1 MRKCRHKIL
10 FYVTLIYTCVN
21 IVKSRNILNSSTHFP
36 GNNVLTSGIPLNLT
50 NYTKYRPGFINK
62 TTVLKDSFKP
72 FRKNDRIPQRL
83 HSLPKDFEITEV
95 KLDRYRNIG
104 IMAHID
110 AGKTTTTE
118 RILYLTGVTYKLG
131 EVHDGEAVMDYMPQ
145 ERERGITI
153 TSAATT
159 CYWRGGYRKIP
170 LHRINIIDTPGHVD
184 FTLEVER
191 SLRVLDG
198 GIVVFDGVAGVE
210 TQSETVWRQA
220 DKFKVLT
227 ECTIPRIAYVN
238 KMDRIGSDF
247 NKCLEEMK
255 EKLGAFPIPLFTPV
269 GNYTDFQGV
278 IDIIRGKFY
287 KFKNEKMSFEYEEL
301 EIPDDQMDEYKKYR
315 DLLMETVAQQS
326 DELLEKYISEEPLTE
341 SEVRSTL
348 RSLTLS
354 NTVIPVACGSSLRN
368 KNIQGNFIFFK
379 TNLGILDMVLDFL
392 PSPCETNK
400 LFLDSIKSDE
410 KKESEEETGKNE
422 QETETDVNKYVN
434 FDTSDFTL
442 PLACLVFKLSFDAQV
457 GNQSFV
463 RIYRGSIKAGDYVYN
478 PRTKRSQRVQKILF
492 MHSNERKQIKEAHA
506 GDIVSL
512 VGVKAIT
519 GDTLCCEKNPI
530 VLESID
536 FPEPVISLSVDIVNA
551 EDDVRIQPVLSRYAE
566 EDPSFRVHRNSETGE
581 TLISG
586 MGELHLDVMVDR
598 IRREQNLEL
607 KTGDPQV
614 AFKETFVKEVVSEGK
629 FIKQTGGK
637 GQYGHVNLQVV
648 PLEQGSGV
656 QFESKITCGAIPKEF
671 IPYVEEGIRDEFNTG
686 LFANYPVTDVL
697 VILTNGSFH
706 EVDSSEFAFKMASS
720 RGIKEAARLSGMK
733 LLEPIMKVSIICP
746 TVNFG
751 EIISDLSKRRGR
763 ITKTK
768 EGYGTVKEIEAE
780 APLKEMTGYMTK
792 LRKMSQ
798 GRGFYTMEMS
808 HYSPVPKEI
817 QDQIIASKRKE

>member
-1 MRKCRHKIL
+1 MQKCCHKFL
-10 FYVTLIYTCVN
+10 FYLTFIYTCVN
-21 IVKSRNILNSSTHFP
+21 SVNSLNILNSSAQFFV
-36 GNNVLTSGIPLNLT
+36 NNVLTNGIPLSLT
-50 NYTKYRPGFINK
+50 NRSKCNKYTQGFINK
-62 TTVLKDSFKP
+62 TAVIKDSSIP
-72 FRKNDRIPQRL
+72 FLKNDRNQQRL
-83 HSLPKDFEITEV
+83 QALPKTFEITEV

-159 CYWRGGYRKIP
+159 CFWRGGYRKIP

-220 DKFKVLT
+220 DKFK
-227 ECTIPRIAYVN
+227 IPRIAYVN
-238 KMDRIGSDF
+238 KMDRIGSNF
-247 NKCLEEMK
+247 EKCLDEMK
-255 EKLGAFPIPLFTPV
+255 EKLGAFPIPVFIPV

-278 IDIIRGKFY
+278 IDIVRSKFY
-287 KFKNEKMSFEYEEL
+287 KFKDEKKNFEYEEL
-301 EIPDDQMDEYKKYR
+301 EVPKDQMDEYNKYR
-315 DLLMETVAQQS
+315 DLLVETVAQES
-326 DELLEKYISEEPLTE
+326 DELLEKFISEEPITE
-341 SEVRSTL
+341 IEIRRTL

-354 NTVIPVACGSSLRN
+354 NTVIPVAC
-368 KNIQGNFIFFK
+368 
-379 TNLGILDMVLDFL
+379 ILDMVLDFL

-400 LFLDSIKSDE
+400 LFLNTVKSNE
-410 KKESEEETGKNE
+410 KDESEVETGNNE
-422 QETETDVNKYVN
+422 ENTELDINQNVN
-434 FDTSDFTL
+434 FDVTDFTL
-442 PLACLVFKLSFDAQV
+442 PLAALVFKLSFDQQV
-457 GNQSFV
+457 GNQTFI
-463 RIYRGSIKAGDYVYN
+463 RIYRGSIKTGDYVYN
-478 PRTKRSQRVQKILF
+478 PRTKKSQRVQKILF
-492 MHSNERKQIKEAHA
+492 MHSNERKLIKEAHA

-512 VGVKAIT
+512 VGIKAIT

-536 FPEPVISLSVDIVNA
+536 FPEPVISLSIDIVNPQD
-551 EDDVRIQPVLSRYAE
+551 EPRIQQILDRYAE
-566 EDPSFRVHRNSETGE
+566 EDPSFKVHRNYETGE

-598 IRREQNLEL
+598 IKREQNLPL
-607 KTGDPQV
+607 KVGSPQV
-614 AFKETFVKEVVSEGK
+614 AFKETFIKEVVSEGK

-656 QFESKITCGAIPKEF
+656 KFESKIIGGAIPKEF
-671 IPYVEEGIRDEFNTG
+671 IPRIEDAIRDELNTG

-697 VILTNGSFH
+697 IVLTDGSYH
-706 EVDSSEFAFKMASS
+706 EVDSSEFAFRMASS

-733 LLEPIMKVSIICP
+733 LLEPIMKVSITCP
-746 TVNFG
+746 TDNFG
-751 EIISDLSKRRGR
+751 EVVCDLSRRRGR
-763 ITKTK
+763 VTNTKQ
-768 EGYGTVKEIEAE
+768 GYGTVKEIEGE
-780 APLKEMTGYMTK
+780 APLREMTGYMTT
-792 LRKMSQ
+792 LRKISQ

-808 HYSPVPKEI
+808 HYSPVPRDI
-817 QDQIIASKRKE
+817 QDQIVASKQTK